1 MKYLVKGCKTFRQQD
16 VRWGNLGY
24 VKAPYFMSNS
34 GCGATAIAD
43 IIVSNPKYKKRTPKT
58 PRAWLI
64 RHGGIANGQGTR
76 WNGIPNCLKAYGF
89 RVKEHQT
96 MDGLWTELS
105 KGNRCGVLLFTKGS
119 RGGVTWTTG
128 GHYVSFTG
136 YMVKNGRHYLYTRDP
151 NGNRKNDGWHC
162 YETTMQGLIFK
173 MWSCYLPT
181 KADKEKETKL
191 KGFDVSYAQNGITQ
205 KDFEKAKKAG
215 WDFVILRLGTVLN
228 GSHYTDQEFELKY
241 KKAMA
246 SGLKVGIYWYT
257 MARSVADAKKEA
269 NYVVKVLKGRKLT
282 YPVFYDIEDAR
293 QNDLGKSLNK
303 KMCEAFCKVIE
314 DAGYSAG
321 VYASTNW
328 LTNKIDTIS
337 KKYYVWVAQ
346 YNSVC
351 TYKGR
356 YEMWQYSS
364 TKEVSGIGKKID
376 VNISEIKPSVY
387 PVKKSEPKKEEP
399 KKEVKKKK
407 RVYPEIPKKGFFK
420 LGDKGTNV
428 KRLQTLLNKAGFKCG
443 KVDGVYG
450 EKTVSA
456 VKKLQKKYGLKQDG
470 LYGKKTHEALKKA
483 LK

>member
-1 MKYLVKGCKTFRQQD
+1 MIKPNFYQQCDTKYAKY
-16 VRWGNLGY
+16 RWRGATVCRN
-24 VKAPYFMSNS
+24 
-34 GCGATAIAD
+34 GCGPSAIANA
-43 IIVSNPKYKKRTPKT
+43 VSVLPKLKHPKATPLSVFK
-58 PRAWLI
+58 WVCN
-64 RHGGIANGQGTR
+64 HGYMHPTYGTYYSGIKAT
-76 WNGIPNCLKAYGF
+76 LKAYG
-89 RVKEHQT
+89 VKKVIHT
-96 MDGLWTELS
+96 SNMSTLKKHLKKGDMAICLTGKSRWTQS
-105 KGNRCGVLLFTKGS
+105 
-119 RGGVTWTTG
+119 
-128 GHYVSFTG
+128 GHYILAYGMKGDDVLISDSASTASNRMRAPFNVLKQAIKAHPYPQVWIIDNTAQ
-136 YMVKNGRHYLYTRDP
+136 YLEE
-151 NGNRKNDGWHC
+151 K
-162 YETTMQGLIFK
+162 
-173 MWSCYLPT
+173 
-181 KADKEKETKL
+181 KETKL
-191 KGFDVSYAQNGITQ
+191 KGFDVSYAQNGLTQ

-228 GSHYTDQEFELKY
+228 GSYYTDQEFELKY
-241 KKAMA
+241 KKAIA

-257 MARSVADAKKEA
+257 MAKSVADAKKEA

-346 YNSVC
+346 YNSTC

-428 KRLQTLLNKAGFKCG
+428 KRLQTLLNKAGFNCG

-456 VKKLQKKYGLKQDG
+456 VKRLQKKYGIKQDG